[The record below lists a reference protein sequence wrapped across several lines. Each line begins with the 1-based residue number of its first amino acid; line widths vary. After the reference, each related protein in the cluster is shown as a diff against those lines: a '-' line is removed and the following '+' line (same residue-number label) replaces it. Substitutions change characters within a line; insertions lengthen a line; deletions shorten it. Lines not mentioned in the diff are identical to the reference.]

1 MKLKRR
7 LLVPYLYIAPA
18 FIYLFIL
25 WVFPFLYS
33 LILSF
38 QKWELASLDTQKKFV
53 GFKNYVEI
61 VKDPEFWNGINR
73 TLVYVFSAV
82 GFEFVAGF
90 GIALLV
96 CKQLRGM
103 GVFRRFI
110 LIPFLVAPVVVGL
123 MWMWMYNPEL
133 GIVNHFIRTLE
144 IHDRGFTWTGDP
156 SMAMFSVVLADIW
169 QWTPFVILLFVA
181 GIVSLPPDPFDAARI
196 DGASRWQI
204 FKYITLPMLKPVMMV
219 ILLIR
224 TMTAF
229 KFIDKIFVLTHGGP
243 ASTTEVLGFYIYR
256 VSFMHFRM
264 GYGAALSYVMFII
277 VIALCFIVIRFL
289 RVR

>member
-1 MKLKRR
+1 MRLKRR
-7 LLVPYLYIAPA
+7 QLAPYLYITPA
-18 FIYLFIL
+18 FIYLFVL

-38 QKWELASLDTQKKFV
+38 QKWELASLDTQRRFV
-53 GFKNYVEI
+53 GLKNYIEI

-73 TLVYVFSAV
+73 TLVYVCSAI
-82 GFEFVAGF
+82 GFEFVMGF
-90 GIALLV
+90 AIALLV
-96 CKQLRGM
+96 SKQLRGM

-110 LIPFLVAPVVVGL
+110 LVPFIVAPAVVGL
-123 MWMWMYNPEL
+123 IWMWMYNPEL
-133 GIVNHFIRTLE
+133 GILNHFIRTLG
-144 IHDRGFTWTGDP
+144 IHDRGLIWTGDP
-156 SMAMFSVVLADIW
+156 STAMFSVVLADIW

-181 GIVSLPPDPFDAARI
+181 GIVSLPSDPFDAARI

-204 FKYITLPMLKPVMMV
+204 FKYITLPMLRPVMMV

-277 VIALCFIVIRFL
+277 VMALCLMVIRFL
-289 RVR
+289 RVK

>member
-1 MKLKRR
+1 MRMKRKQLA
-7 LLVPYLYIAPA
+7 PYLYIAPA
-18 FIYLFIL
+18 FIYLFVL

-38 QKWELASLDTQKKFV
+38 QKWELASLDTQRRFV
-53 GFKNYVEI
+53 GFKNYIEI

-73 TLVYVFSAV
+73 TLVYVCSAV
-82 GFEFVAGF
+82 GLEFVIGL
-90 GIALLV
+90 GIALLI
-96 CKQLRGM
+96 CKQLKGM
-103 GVFRRFI
+103 GLFRRFI
-110 LIPFLVAPVVVGL
+110 LIPFIIAPAVVGL

-133 GIVNHFIRTLE
+133 GIFNHFIRTLG
-144 IHDRGFTWTGDP
+144 IDKQGFIWTGDP
-156 SMAMFSVVLADIW
+156 SIAMFSLVLADIW

-181 GIVSLPPDPFDAARI
+181 GIVSLPSDPFDAARI

-229 KFIDKIFVLTHGGP
+229 KFIDKIFILTHGGP

-277 VIALCFIVIRFL
+277 VIALCLIIIRFL
-289 RVR
+289 RVK